1 MKWGNSMQEFAKILS
16 NVEIAKDIWK
26 MELKTDL
33 AKIAKPGQFI
43 EITVPGF
50 YLRRPI
56 SISEIKEDILVII
69 YKVLGEGTLK
79 MTELEGKLDIFG
91 PLGNGFPSE
100 DKEEVLLIGGGV
112 GVPPLYETAKQY
124 LSKDARVTVVL
135 GANDAGSVFYVDEF
149 KALGCDVYVA
159 TMDGSLGTKG
169 TALDA
174 IKENNVTCPFVL
186 SCGPLP
192 MLKAI
197 NEQYSEGYISLEARM
212 ACGLGACMGCVVK
225 DVEGHSLRV
234 CKDGPVFEMGK
245 VAL

>member
-1 MKWGNSMQEFAKILS
+1 
-16 NVEIAKDIWK
+16 
-26 MELKTDL
+26 
-33 AKIAKPGQFI
+33 
-43 EITVPGF
+43 
-50 YLRRPI
+50 
-56 SISEIKEDILVII
+56 
-69 YKVLGEGTLK
+69 
-79 MTELEGKLDIFG
+79 MTELEGQLDIFG
-91 PLGNGFPSE
+91 PLGNGFPIE

-124 LSKDARVTVVL
+124 LSKNARVTVVL
-135 GANDAGSVFYVDEF
+135 GANDADSVFYVDEF
-149 KALGCDVYVA
+149 KTLGCDVYVA

-169 TALDA
+169 TALDV

-225 DVEGHSLRV
+225 DVEDIHYVYVRMVLYLKWERWLYNGYFS
-234 CKDGPVFEMGK
+234 KTTWIKFK
-245 VAL
+245 KSNYSS

>member
-79 MTELEGKLDIFG
+79 MTEI
-91 PLGNGFPSE
+91 S
-100 DKEEVLLIGGGV
+100 
-112 GVPPLYETAKQY
+112 
-124 LSKDARVTVVL
+124 
-135 GANDAGSVFYVDEF
+135 
-149 KALGCDVYVA
+149 
-159 TMDGSLGTKG
+159 SL
-169 TALDA
+169 
-174 IKENNVTCPFVL
+174 
-186 SCGPLP
+186 
-192 MLKAI
+192 
-197 NEQYSEGYISLEARM
+197 ISLI
-212 ACGLGACMGCVVK
+212 
-225 DVEGHSLRV
+225 
-234 CKDGPVFEMGK
+234 EMGLRK
-245 VAL
+245 

>member
-1 MKWGNSMQEFAKILS
+1 MKWVNSMQEFAKIIS

-26 MELKTDL
+26 MELKTGL
-33 AKIAKPGQFI
+33 AKAAKPGQFI

-56 SISEIKEDILVII
+56 SISEIKEDSIIII
-69 YKVLGEGTLK
+69 YKVLGHGTDK
-79 MTELEGKLDIFG
+79 MTTLSGELDIFG
-91 PLGNGFPSE
+91 PLGNGFPIE
-100 DKEEVLLIGGGV
+100 DKEEVVLIGGGV

-124 LSKDARVTVVL
+124 LNKGAKVNVVL
-135 GANDAGSVFYVDEF
+135 GANDADSIFYIDEF
-149 KALGCDVYVA
+149 KQLGCSTYVA
-159 TMDGSLGTKG
+159 TMDGSVGTKG

-174 IKENNVTCPFVL
+174 IKENNVTCDFVL

-197 NEQYSEGYISLEARM
+197 NNQYSEGYISLEARM

-225 DVEGHSLRV
+225 DVDGHSMRV
-234 CKDGPVFEMGK
+234 CKDGPVFKMGK

>member
-1 MKWGNSMQEFAKILS
+1 MQEFAKILS

-33 AKIAKPGQFI
+33 AKTAKPGQFI

-69 YKVLGEGTLK
+69 YKVLGECTIK

-91 PLGNGFPSE
+91 PLGNGFPIE

-149 KALGCDVYVA
+149 KALVCDEYVA
-159 TMDGSLGTKG
+159 TMDG
-169 TALDA
+169 
-174 IKENNVTCPFVL
+174 
-186 SCGPLP
+186 
-192 MLKAI
+192 
-197 NEQYSEGYISLEARM
+197 
-212 ACGLGACMGCVVK
+212 
-225 DVEGHSLRV
+225 
-234 CKDGPVFEMGK
+234 
-245 VAL
+245 

>member
-1 MKWGNSMQEFAKILS
+1 
-16 NVEIAKDIWK
+16 

-33 AKIAKPGQFI
+33 AKTAKPGQFI

-56 SISEIKEDILVII
+56 SISEIREDVLVII

-91 PLGNGFPSE
+91 PLGNGFPIE

-124 LSKDARVTVVL
+124 LNKNARVTVVL
-135 GANDAGSVFYVDEF
+135 GANDADSVFYVDEF

-159 TMDGSLGTKG
+159 TMDGTLGTKG

>member
-1 MKWGNSMQEFAKILS
+1 MQEFAKILS

-26 MELKTDL
+26 MELKTGL
-33 AKIAKPGQFI
+33 AKLSKPGQFI

-56 SISEIKEDILVII
+56 SISEIKEGSLVII
-69 YKVLGEGTLK
+69 YKVLGHGTDK
-79 MTELEGKLDIFG
+79 MTTLSGELDIFG
-91 PLGNGFPSE
+91 PLGNGFPIE
-100 DKEEVLLIGGGV
+100 DKDEVILIGGGV
-112 GVPPLYETAKQY
+112 GVPPLYQVAKQY
-124 LSKDARVTVVL
+124 LNQGTKVNVVL
-135 GANDAGSVFYVDEF
+135 GANDASSVFYVDEF
-149 KALGCDVYVA
+149 KELGCKTYVA
-159 TMDGSLGTKG
+159 TMDGSEGTKG

-174 IKENNVTCPFVL
+174 IKANSVTCDFVL

-197 NEQYSEGYISLEARM
+197 NDQYSEGYISLEARM

-225 DVEGHSLRV
+225 DVDGHSMRV
-234 CKDGPVFEMGK
+234 CKDGPVFPIGK

>member
-1 MKWGNSMQEFAKILS
+1 MQEFAKIIS

-26 MELKTDL
+26 MELKTGL
-33 AKIAKPGQFI
+33 AKLAKPGQFI

-56 SISEIKEDILVII
+56 SISEIKEESLVII
-69 YKVLGEGTLK
+69 YKVLGHGTDK
-79 MTELEGKLDIFG
+79 MTTLSGELDIFG
-91 PLGNGFPSE
+91 PLGNGFPIE
-100 DKEEVLLIGGGV
+100 DKEEVILIGGGV

-124 LSKDARVTVVL
+124 LNKGTKVHVVL
-135 GANDAGSVFYVDEF
+135 GANDKDSVFYVDEF
-149 KALGCDVYVA
+149 KALGGSTYVA

-174 IKENNVTCPFVL
+174 IKENNITCDFVL

-197 NEQYSEGYISLEARM
+197 NNQYKNGYISLEARM

-225 DVEGHSLRV
+225 DVEGHSMRV
-234 CKDGPVFEMGK
+234 CKDGPVFEIGK